1 MSNQAHPVEEL
12 EGSVDPRSIKY
23 EHSKH
28 SIKNGVF
35 VDVIFSDV
43 EHDEV
48 CFIFCTLFM
57 LSNSDCLRF
66 FIIYLL

>member
-35 VDVIFSDV
+35 VDVIFSAVVVIVVKVVVVDGV
-43 EHDEV
+43 VPKLHSFSQYIEHEPP
-48 CFIFCTLFM
+48 
-57 LSNSDCLRF
+57 
-66 FIIYLL
+66 